1 MLATAM
7 PTAYSLA
14 FEPSQFKSTFARCAN
29 RLTHLLSTSLGGNAS
44 TAMLACISAVDFNR
58 EETQST
64 LRYAARTKKIVN
76 DAHLNEVDN
85 LESFMENYWA
95 EIEVLRR
102 QISDAQEHA
111 DTKVEEATTLTREL
125 EDRAKKDKEER
136 DSKIADLRAELAHE
150 TGATQDALRH
160 LETEHEIRM
169 SNHTK
174 AFDNLR
180 ERHSELQKRHAET
193 KREFSQAMAATLAR
207 KNQALR
213 AATETGEQKAMKVEE
228 IELFRL
234 EEQQEFDADQHRR
247 ESLLEAKEA
256 ELQGLRVKLGNA
268 PEQQKVLV
276 ELTQEQEKHL
286 LERDKRIA
294 ALVQAQE
301 EMAELAVKV
310 SNEAKTAREAAD
322 AAEARAV
329 AAEARHGASLE
340 EAAGKLLQEARGRV
354 IDLESAL
361 AAAHEAQIKLEESH
375 TTMAEVSYLIYPLPY
390 GARNNDCGLLTCLLC
405 GLPPLQ
411 PPPSSHSP

>member
-1 MLATAM
+1 
-7 PTAYSLA
+7 
-14 FEPSQFKSTFARCAN
+14 
-29 RLTHLLSTSLGGNAS
+29 
-44 TAMLACISAVDFNR
+44 
-58 EETQST
+58 
-64 LRYAARTKKIVN
+64 
-76 DAHLNEVDN
+76 
-85 LESFMENYWA
+85 
-95 EIEVLRR
+95 
-102 QISDAQEHA
+102 
-111 DTKVEEATTLTREL
+111 
-125 EDRAKKDKEER
+125 
-136 DSKIADLRAELAHE
+136 
-150 TGATQDALRH
+150 
-160 LETEHEIRM
+160 M

-375 TTMAEVSYLIYPLPY
+375 TTMAEVSYLIYP
-390 GARNNDCGLLTCLLC
+390 
-405 GLPPLQ
+405 
-411 PPPSSHSP
+411 PSIWRTK